1 VDGHPLAVPNGAM
14 QAFESPHGF
23 SLIEVMVASAIL
35 ACAVLSV
42 AQLAVAAIGSTA
54 GARGVSEATLLAWQK
69 IDQLRSLALA
79 FDDAG
84 QPVTDLSTNTAV
96 QPEQAFG
103 GTGLTPSGD
112 GTLTRDAAGYVDYL
126 DALGQPLGGGDRPPP
141 GTRYRRRWA
150 VELFGG
156 NPDVL
161 VLRVRVLAAGRDD
174 ELASATTLR
183 VRRRP

>member
-1 VDGHPLAVPNGAM
+1 MRAL
-14 QAFESPHGF
+14 ESSSGF

-42 AQLAVAAIGSTA
+42 AQLAAAAIGSTA

-69 IDQLRSLALA
+69 IDQLRSLALS

-84 QPVTDLSTNTAV
+84 QPVTDRSTNTAV
-96 QPEQAFG
+96 QPEEPFG
-103 GTGLTPSGD
+103 GTGLAPSGE
-112 GTLTRDAAGYVDYL
+112 GTLTRDTGGYVDYL
-126 DALGQPLGGGDRPPP
+126 DAMGQPLGGGDRPPP

-150 VELFGG
+150 IELFGG

-161 VLRVRVLAAGRDD
+161 VLRVRVIGAGRDD

-183 VRRRP
+183 ARRRP

>member
-1 VDGHPLAVPNGAM
+1 MHALH
-14 QAFESPHGF
+14 SSRGF

-42 AQLAVAAIGSTA
+42 AQLTAAATASTA
-54 GARGVSEATLLAWQK
+54 GARGVSEATFLAWQK
-69 IDQLRSLALA
+69 IDQLRSLAFA

-84 QPVTDLSTNTAV
+84 QPVTDLATDTTA

-103 GTGLTPSGD
+103 GTGLTPAGND
-112 GTLTRDAAGYVDYL
+112 TLTRDTGGYVDYL
-126 DALGQPLGGGDRPPP
+126 DALGQPLGGGALGGEGRPPR

-150 VELFGG
+150 VERSGG

-161 VLRVRVLAAGRDD
+161 VFRVRVLATGRDD

-183 VRRRP
+183 ARRRP